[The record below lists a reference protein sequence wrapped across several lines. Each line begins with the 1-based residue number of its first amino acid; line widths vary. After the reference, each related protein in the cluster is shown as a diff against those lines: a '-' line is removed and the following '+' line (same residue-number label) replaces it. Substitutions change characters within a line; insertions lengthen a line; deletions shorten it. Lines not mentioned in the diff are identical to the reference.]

1 MQDVTMDNPVAIF
14 DGNPVTTT
22 LILAEGTGN
31 QHKAVIQLAR
41 KYQEDLEEFGRVTFQ
56 MAPFETNGGVQNRE
70 VGILNEPQ
78 ATLLMTYMSNTPIV
92 RAFKKRLVAAFF
104 ELANKAKHSIT
115 LNINYKLDLAKLCEK
130 QPILGATLIQKV
142 TGHDLSSIISAMKT
156 KEGWTQADLPLG
168 ASA

>member
-1 MQDVTMDNPVAIF
+1 MQDVTMENPVAIF

-22 LILAEGTGN
+22 LILAEGTEV
-31 QHKAVIQLAR
+31 QHKNIINMVR
-41 KYQEDLEEFGRVTFQ
+41 KYAGDLSEFGQVAFQ
-56 MAPFETNGGVQNRE
+56 TRLNTQGSPTEFAC
-70 VGILNEPQ
+70 LNEPQ
-78 ATLLMTYMSNTPIV
+78 AALIMTYMSNTPII

-104 ELANKAKHSIT
+104 ELANKVKHSIT

-156 KEGWTQADLPLG
+156 KEGWTQADLPLP
-168 ASA
+168 A